1 MTFDAFLQHVA
12 PSLGQGP
19 VVALGVTMLA
29 GVMASGVCPCT
40 LPMGLG
46 MAGVIGASESRS
58 RRRGFLIAAAFFA
71 GIVVNLMLLGAVAG
85 RLGAILTES
94 FGRYWTLGM
103 ALLSL
108 IAALGAFWG
117 PRLKVSQLAAL
128 RTPGLA
134 GAFAYGFLFSL
145 GTSPAPLLVLLTV
158 VAAQA
163 RPDYGLILTF
173 AFGIG
178 RGLPFL
184 LIGIFAGALVRVTRL
199 GLWGRPLQVLSGC
212 VLLLVSGL
220 YVRAFTAFL

>member
-1 MTFDAFLQHVA
+1 MTLDAFLQYFA

-19 VVALGVTMLA
+19 LIALGVAMLA
-29 GVMASGVCPCT
+29 GIMASGVCPCT

-46 MAGVIGASESRS
+46 IAGVIGASESRS
-58 RRRGFLIAAAFFA
+58 RRRGFLIAAAFFV
-71 GIVVNLMLLGAVAG
+71 GIVVNLMMLGAVAG

-108 IAALGAFWG
+108 LAALGTFWG

-128 RTPGLA
+128 RMPGLA

-158 VAAQA
+158 AAAHAQ
-163 RPDYGLILTF
+163 PEYGLVLAF

-184 LIGIFAGALVRVTRL
+184 LIGVFAGAVVRMTRL
-199 GLWGRPLQVLSGC
+199 GVWGRPLQVLSGC
-212 VLLLVSGL
+212 VLLLVSGF
-220 YVRAFTAFL
+220 YGRAFTAFF